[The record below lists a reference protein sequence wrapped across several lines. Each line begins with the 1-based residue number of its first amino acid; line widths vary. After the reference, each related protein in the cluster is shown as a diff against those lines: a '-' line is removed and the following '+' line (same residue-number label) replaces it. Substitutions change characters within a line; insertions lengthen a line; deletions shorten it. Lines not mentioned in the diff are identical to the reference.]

1 MISRSYKFK
10 YLFESLFE
18 KIFASKYKVFSTF
31 FYIPFLYITAWLIS
45 RPILIFSIGK
55 ETLNTV
61 HLALT
66 FFLFIGLIPRW
77 FNTRW
82 GIKKSYDFIGLKINL
97 QSGSPTINFLKGI
110 FIALVLIIL
119 LLLPIIF
126 NNWFEWKGELSL
138 IVFLNGILVGLFYGF
153 FEEIIFRGWLQ
164 EELKILLGLK
174 MAVIFQSL
182 IFSLVHGYKDI
193 SLSIG
198 LFILGILLTSKKL
211 KDNGEIWSS
220 IGIHGGL
227 VGIWFITSSILDINS
242 NAPSWIIGKEIN
254 DINPIGGTYGITLMI
269 ALIIFMNRKKIIK
282 FKINN

>member
-1 MISRSYKFK
+1 MVSRFYKFK
-10 YLFESLFE
+10 YLLESLFE
-18 KIFASKYKVFSTF
+18 KIFASKYKLFSAF
-31 FYIPFLYITAWLIS
+31 FYIPFLYIIAWLIS
-45 RPILIFSIGK
+45 RPILLFSIDK
-55 ETLNTV
+55 ETLNSV

-77 FNTRW
+77 FNSRW
-82 GIKKSYDFIGLKINL
+82 GIKKSYEFIGLKINL
-97 QSGSPTINFLKGI
+97 QGGLPIINLFKGI
-110 FIALVLIIL
+110 FIAVVLIIF
-119 LLLPIIF
+119 LLLPILF
-126 NNWFEWKGELSL
+126 NNWFEWKGELSF
-138 IVFLNGILVGLFYGF
+138 IIFLNGILVGLFYGF
-153 FEEIIFRGWLQ
+153 FEEVIFRGWLQ
-164 EELKILLGLK
+164 EELKILFGLK
-174 MAVIFQSL
+174 MAMIIQSL
-182 IFSLVHGYKDI
+182 IFSLVHGYKYI
-193 SLSIG
+193 SLSFG

-211 KDNGEIWSS
+211 KENGEIWTS